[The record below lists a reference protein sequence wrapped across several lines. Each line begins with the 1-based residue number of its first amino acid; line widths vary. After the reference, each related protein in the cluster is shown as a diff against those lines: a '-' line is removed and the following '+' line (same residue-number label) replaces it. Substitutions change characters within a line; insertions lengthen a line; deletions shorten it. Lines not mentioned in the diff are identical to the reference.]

1 MGNKFS
7 VVIIRLLS
15 YILILSYL
23 LLTFFVSCASPGSTL
38 IVEDRHIK
46 DTAITELTQRNNMRK
61 SNDVCFQC
69 LAECYQKREKQIS
82 EVCTYNA
89 LTGQATTLFNYSDS
103 SNETL
108 TLKVVISIFFGSV
121 YGSWKCFD

>member
-1 MGNKFS
+1 
-7 VVIIRLLS
+7 
-15 YILILSYL
+15 
-23 LLTFFVSCASPGSTL
+23 
-38 IVEDRHIK
+38 
-46 DTAITELTQRNNMRK
+46 MRK

-82 EVCTYNA
+82 VVCTYNA

-121 YGSWKCFD
+121 YGS